1 MVEGKIGST
10 EEKVATDNISS
21 MVGRTF
27 VDCKDPSR
35 DFDDRKVTKIERR
48 NRADA
53 ATIVMKDN
61 KRGECTVC
69 LSK

>member
-10 EEKVATDNISS
+10 EEKVAIDNISS

-35 DFDDRKVTKIERR
+35 DFDDRKVK
-48 NRADA
+48 
-53 ATIVMKDN
+53 
-61 KRGECTVC
+61 
-69 LSK
+69 